1 MWRVSSSAG
10 ADRVQIRFVQVSS
23 FVGTGVVMRG
33 GMGCACVLVRLCA
46 GRGRAAGSF
55 SGSVAAAAKTMNAT
69 DALWM
74 EDGGR

>member
-33 GMGCACVLVRLCA
+33 GMGCACVLVRGA
-46 GRGRAAGSF
+46 GQGRAAGSF